1 MLHLVMFSAIFLAV
15 TENVVLC
22 GYKIGFRIHVTLC
35 STCSTAAG
43 VVVKS

>member
-22 GYKIGFRIHVTLC
+22 GYKIGFGIHVIL
-35 STCSTAAG
+35 CSTAAG